1 MNTNFFS
8 KGHKD
13 VTWVLVKVFL
23 HGSRLAKDPN
33 AALIRLYKFSMT
45 GAYQITGLCTHTDY
59 FQPVRIQGQRIN

>member
-1 MNTNFFS
+1 MNTDFFS

-33 AALIRLYKFSMT
+33 AALIRQYKFSVT
-45 GAYQITGLCTHTDY
+45 GAISNH
-59 FQPVRIQGQRIN
+59 RIVYILIIFNL